1 MYETLKALSIRL
13 DAPAQTLTKDAIAQL
28 LIKIVY
34 NSENSMSKNE
44 VVDKYKEFV
53 GCDDAKKESI
63 ISILESLK
71 DKELQYRNGRYYLST
86 AKREQI
92 NKVREASEIRFKYVI
107 ETYCRPFFSNE
118 DNVKTWLQDALI
130 IFFSY
135 YSKEWIADLCY
146 KQNTVA
152 QTIDQVIEQIARK
165 TAHNKSI
172 CKEDKESLLDSFKRI
187 LTNSDTDH
195 ELGLLLWEY
204 GSSQFASQLIK
215 NGNNIDKLTVE
226 TFSDAICLLDTNI
239 LMHLALYRRD
249 ISKRLSSIEKIFQ
262 SLGISV
268 KYLFITKEEYQ
279 NTVSSK
285 SHQILKLFDSYE
297 PDVISQTDNE
307 FIQAALKF
315 GFKGKDGFERFFNQ
329 IQKVPTVIDKTV
341 MVSLLDDSS
350 ELNSVIEKAQV
361 SEDKRSELNSIFRSL
376 SNKDKKDHALIHDV
390 GLIAGVN
397 HLRQNGKFFILTQ
410 DGSIINYAKKYPFT
424 NGLPIAIKI
433 DTLLNVLAVN
443 SFRNGE
449 EDYIP
454 LFASIIRQGLQPNSH
469 TFRVEDLFYILEKEQ
484 FVSRLPSN
492 SVIEI
497 VNDVSRRRLL
507 GESDEEISKELT
519 RKVQSEKFKV
529 VQDLDK
535 TKALLSNSESQRQK
549 ALDESNR
556 YREQLIEK
564 YRTEKSK
571 DVSNKIRNIWLK
583 GIGVLIAVIL
593 LSLLA
598 VHFLMPN
605 DSQNKWV
612 SLISALII
620 DIIISGFYWITKSI
634 PNIIKLK
641 RNKDKLIEEYINE
654 KINK

>member
-1 MYETLKALSIRL
+1 M
-13 DAPAQTLTKDAIAQL
+13 
-28 LIKIVY
+28 
-34 NSENSMSKNE
+34 
-44 VVDKYKEFV
+44 
-53 GCDDAKKESI
+53 
-63 ISILESLK
+63 
-71 DKELQYRNGRYYLST
+71 
-86 AKREQI
+86 
-92 NKVREASEIRFKYVI
+92 
-107 ETYCRPFFSNE
+107 
-118 DNVKTWLQDALI
+118 
-130 IFFSY
+130 
-135 YSKEWIADLCY
+135 
-146 KQNTVA
+146 
-152 QTIDQVIEQIARK
+152 
-165 TAHNKSI
+165 
-172 CKEDKESLLDSFKRI
+172 
-187 LTNSDTDH
+187 
-195 ELGLLLWEY
+195 
-204 GSSQFASQLIK
+204 
-215 NGNNIDKLTVE
+215 
-226 TFSDAICLLDTNI
+226 
-239 LMHLALYRRD
+239 
-249 ISKRLSSIEKIFQ
+249 
-262 SLGISV
+262 
-268 KYLFITKEEYQ
+268 
-279 NTVSSK
+279 
-285 SHQILKLFDSYE
+285 
-297 PDVISQTDNE
+297 
-307 FIQAALKF
+307 
-315 GFKGKDGFERFFNQ
+315 
-329 IQKVPTVIDKTV
+329 
-341 MVSLLDDSS
+341 
-350 ELNSVIEKAQV
+350 
-361 SEDKRSELNSIFRSL
+361 FRSL

-571 DVSNKIRNIWLK
+571 DISNKIRNIWLK
-583 GIGVLIAVIL
+583 SIGVLIAVIL
-593 LSLLA
+593 LSLLV